1 MGFGRKAEA
10 HQVLTTI
17 FSSEPPL
24 IASRSMPFKPALTIQ
39 GLFEFCVSFCRSTK
53 SFGIGSER
61 RARPTKVGEL
71 TIPRRSSHS
80 PAVES
85 HLPIHHVCHVASLAQ
100 AALLKKFGKSD
111 VYDFLAE
118 IGNRLS
124 VWADFA
130 DNRPIV
136 GTELGQRL
144 GQSKG
149 FHTRPDR
156 A

>member
-1 MGFGRKAEA
+1 MGLGRKAEA

-71 TIPRRSSHS
+71 TILRLSSHT

-85 HLPIHHVCHVASLAQ
+85 HLPIHPRLPRSGPRSG
-100 AALLKKFGKSD
+100 ALLKKFGKSD
-111 VYDFLAE
+111 VCDFFAE
-118 IGNRLS
+118 I
-124 VWADFA
+124 DF
-130 DNRPIV
+130 RH
-136 GTELGQRL
+136 GSR
-144 GQSKG
+144 
-149 FHTRPDR
+149 FRR
-156 A
+156 

>member
-1 MGFGRKAEA
+1 MGLGRKAEA

-39 GLFEFCVSFCRSTK
+39 GLFEFWVSFCRSTK

-71 TIPRRSSHS
+71 TIPRLSSHS

-85 HLPIHHVCHVASLAQ
+85 HLAINHVREVASLAQ
-100 AALLKKFGKSD
+100 AALLKKYGKSD
-111 VYDFLAE
+111 VCDFFAE
-118 IGNRLS
+118 I
-124 VWADFA
+124 DF
-130 DNRPIV
+130 RH
-136 GTELGQRL
+136 GSR
-144 GQSKG
+144 
-149 FHTRPDR
+149 
-156 A
+156 